1 MRGRLAAI
9 LRARLG
15 VRGMTKTILI
25 VEDNEASLSLL
36 RDFLEE
42 EGYRVVATGEGVEA
56 IALALENVPDLVLMD
71 IQLPNISGLVLAD
84 FIRGNANLKH
94 IPIIAVTAYEV
105 REEEQLLTAKCD
117 AIVRKPFS
125 FDDLNAAIGK
135 FLNAPRRASLP

>member
-1 MRGRLAAI
+1 
-9 LRARLG
+9 
-15 VRGMTKTILI
+15 MTKTILI

-56 IALALENVPDLVLMD
+56 IALALEHLPDLVLMD

-84 FIRGNANLKH
+84 FIRGNVNLKN
-94 IPIIAVTAYEV
+94 IPIVAVTAYEV

-125 FDDLNAAIGK
+125 FDELNAVIGK
-135 FLNAPRRASLP
+135 FLTDPRRASLP

>member
-1 MRGRLAAI
+1 
-9 LRARLG
+9 
-15 VRGMTKTILI
+15 MTKTILI

-42 EGYRVVATGEGVEA
+42 EGHRVVATGEGVEA

-84 FIRGNANLKH
+84 FIRGNSNLKG

-125 FDDLNAAIGK
+125 FDALNAVIDK
-135 FLNAPRRASLP
+135 FLNGPKRVSLS